1 MTSTPD
7 RDSGQEPTTPAATG
21 TDEGTPTEAT
31 PVATAPEPSDAD
43 SPGTAP
49 AARPAAAAPA
59 APPAA
64 AAPAEPPTA
73 PEPSGTTDAD
83 PAAPTTPTGTRAAS
97 AHRASRP
104 APTPPA
110 PEDPLPPSPAFSAT
124 GGSTGGTPT
133 VPLPEGIGRPTSTTG
148 TPLDAPLTAP
158 GPASDSPARGLPET
172 AETPDPVRRTSVL
185 TGPEARAAAITT
197 AALPGATTP
206 APAPGTPAFGTPR
219 DGTSTG
225 PSDATIPPGSA
236 TATGPE
242 PVTSPIHPDA
252 TAGDPLPVAPP
263 VVVERRV
270 GAWQHVAG
278 VVVGLLLGAVGVWVT
293 LFGQARVL
301 GVQAPTWGG
310 GFDPLGVVLV
320 TAGAALLAV
329 VLWLGRWT
337 PAVPLTAG
345 TGATLVGLAFLY
357 SPASMHSDVVRW
369 VATESTQASVE
380 QTVVAATSGTVLVI
394 GVLLLVAGLAF
405 ARGRRPRH
413 P

>member
-1 MTSTPD
+1 
-7 RDSGQEPTTPAATG
+7 
-21 TDEGTPTEAT
+21 
-31 PVATAPEPSDAD
+31 
-43 SPGTAP
+43 
-49 AARPAAAAPA
+49 
-59 APPAA
+59 
-64 AAPAEPPTA
+64 
-73 PEPSGTTDAD
+73 
-83 PAAPTTPTGTRAAS
+83 
-97 AHRASRP
+97 
-104 APTPPA
+104 
-110 PEDPLPPSPAFSAT
+110 
-124 GGSTGGTPT
+124 
-133 VPLPEGIGRPTSTTG
+133 
-148 TPLDAPLTAP
+148 
-158 GPASDSPARGLPET
+158 
-172 AETPDPVRRTSVL
+172 
-185 TGPEARAAAITT
+185 
-197 AALPGATTP
+197 
-206 APAPGTPAFGTPR
+206 
-219 DGTSTG
+219 
-225 PSDATIPPGSA
+225 
-236 TATGPE
+236 
-242 PVTSPIHPDA
+242 VTSPIHPDA